1 MTTYNTGNPIGSTDP
16 RDLYDNAQ
24 NYDFALNSLTEA
36 IWLDRFGVG
45 RRTWYGLEVMVAD
58 AAASFGIITLSS
70 VSFTTGATV
79 NLNEA
84 LLNTANNTYYKWT
97 GTFPDGGK
105 IVPPSSTPESTGGIG
120 PGKWLS
126 VGDTVLRNDL
136 AADDGFK
143 IIGQKVNYGIPSG
156 ATLTR
161 GLIWAY
167 DKVKGWLR
175 VGGSDIE
182 PLDDERNYWRGL
194 PSRNSWGDPAMIGDY
209 SVSFNR
215 NGASF
220 AVYTTT
226 FGHDCVTYG
235 VASLAGGAGSA
246 TGNPDDITSPNAE
259 GYCSF
264 AFGKNV
270 IALGAKSAA
279 LCEDTQANSRASFA
293 AGYYSQ
299 ARAGFTTDPG
309 GVASDGV
316 GAIALGYQTRA
327 AGDGSFAA
335 GRNVQAYGGAIA
347 LGNGINDGNPAVNPS
362 RDSVSLFSKSVVPG
376 VTVAPGA
383 GGLTDFSKVGIHS
396 QYPKELLDVVLPTGQ
411 SAALRISSSGAG
423 NSGKLLLQGTAN
435 DGSALTIATIEWTS
449 VNGGVA
455 SPTGT
460 LKINM
465 NNGAPSIELSTDGMI
480 ALKNVKTLGEISGA
494 PAGTVYKDGSNF
506 LKIV

>member
-16 RDLYDNAQ
+16 RDFYDNVQ
-24 NYDFALNSLTEA
+24 NYDFALNRLTEA

-58 AAASFGIITLSS
+58 AAGSFGIITLSG

-105 IVPPSSTPESTGGIG
+105 IVPHSSTPESTGGIG

-126 VGDTVLRNDL
+126 VGDTVLRNDI

-161 GLIWAY
+161 GLIWAF
-167 DKVKGWLR
+167 DKSKGWLR

-194 PSRNSWGDPAMIGDY
+194 PSRNSWGDPAMIGGY

-226 FGHDCVTYG
+226 LGHDCVTYG

-279 LCEDTQANSRASFA
+279 LCEDTQASSRASFA
-293 AGYYSQ
+293 AG
-299 ARAGFTTDPG
+299 
-309 GVASDGV
+309 
-316 GAIALGYQTRA
+316 
-327 AGDGSFAA
+327 
-335 GRNVQAYGGAIA
+335 RNIQAYGGAIA
-347 LGNGINDGNPAVNPS
+347 IGNGINDGNPAVNPS

-435 DGSALTIATIEWTS
+435 DGSALTIATLEWTS

-465 NNGAPSIELSTDGMI
+465 NNGAPSIELSTDGMV
-480 ALKNVKTLGEISGA
+480 ALKNVKTLPEISGA
-494 PAGTVYKDGSNF
+494 PAGTIYKENNF

>member
-1 MTTYNTGNPIGSTDP
+1 
-16 RDLYDNAQ
+16 
-24 NYDFALNSLTEA
+24 
-36 IWLDRFGVG
+36 
-45 RRTWYGLEVMVAD
+45 
-58 AAASFGIITLSS
+58 
-70 VSFTTGATV
+70 
-79 NLNEA
+79 
-84 LLNTANNTYYKWT
+84 
-97 GTFPDGGK
+97 
-105 IVPPSSTPESTGGIG
+105 
-120 PGKWLS
+120 
-126 VGDTVLRNDL
+126 
-136 AADDGFK
+136 
-143 IIGQKVNYGIPSG
+143 
-156 ATLTR
+156 
-161 GLIWAY
+161 
-167 DKVKGWLR
+167 
-175 VGGSDIE
+175 
-182 PLDDERNYWRGL
+182 
-194 PSRNSWGDPAMIGDY
+194 MIGDY

-264 AFGKNV
+264 AYGKNV

-316 GAIALGYQTRA
+316 GAIALGYQARA

-347 LGNGINDGNPAVNPS
+347 IGNGINDGNPAVNPS

-435 DGSALTIATIEWTS
+435 DGSALTIATLEWTS
-449 VNGGVA
+449 TNGGSA
-455 SPTGT
+455 SGT
-460 LKINM
+460 LKIKM
-465 NNGAPSIELSTDGMI
+465 NGGAESVELSTDGMI
-480 ALKNVKTLGEISGA
+480 ALKNVKTLAEISGA

>member
-1 MTTYNTGNPIGSTDP
+1 MATQPTQDAVPSESL
-16 RDLYDNAQ
+16 RDLKFNAGKIDAFVTSMGWT
-24 NYDFALNSLTEA
+24 YT
-36 IWLDRFGVG
+36 DRFGQKHY
-45 RRTWYGLEVMVAD
+45 TIEGLRWLAQQ
-58 AAASFGIITLSS
+58 AISAFGYITLD
-70 VSFTTGATV
+70 SFEDGNNLTLPNQVLRLEATG
-79 NLNEA
+79 E
-84 LLNTANNTYYKWT
+84 YYRWD
-97 GTFPDGGK
+97 GSFPKD
-105 IVPPSSTPESTGGIG
+105 VPENSTPVTSGGIG
-120 PGKWLS
+120 AGKWLS
-126 VGDTVLRNDL
+126 VGDATLRSDL
-136 AADDGFK
+136 AESDGMK
-143 IIGQKVNYGIPSG
+143 LTGQKVNYGIPSG

-161 GLIWAY
+161 GLIWAF

-316 GAIALGYQTRA
+316 GAIALGYQARA
-327 AGDGSFAA
+327 AGDGSFSA

-347 LGNGINDGNPAVNPS
+347 IGNGINDGNPAVNPS

-435 DGSALTIATIEWTS
+435 DGSALTIATLEWTS
-449 VNGGVA
+449 TNGGSA
-455 SPTGT
+455 SGT
-460 LKINM
+460 LKIKM
-465 NNGAPSIELSTDGMI
+465 NGGAESVELSTDGMI
-480 ALKNVKTLGEISGA
+480 ALKNVKTLAEISGA

>member
-1 MTTYNTGNPIGSTDP
+1 
-16 RDLYDNAQ
+16 
-24 NYDFALNSLTEA
+24 
-36 IWLDRFGVG
+36 
-45 RRTWYGLEVMVAD
+45 
-58 AAASFGIITLSS
+58 
-70 VSFTTGATV
+70 
-79 NLNEA
+79 
-84 LLNTANNTYYKWT
+84 
-97 GTFPDGGK
+97 
-105 IVPPSSTPESTGGIG
+105 
-120 PGKWLS
+120 
-126 VGDTVLRNDL
+126 
-136 AADDGFK
+136 
-143 IIGQKVNYGIPSG
+143 
-156 ATLTR
+156 
-161 GLIWAY
+161 
-167 DKVKGWLR
+167 
-175 VGGSDIE
+175 
-182 PLDDERNYWRGL
+182 
-194 PSRNSWGDPAMIGDY
+194 MIGDY

-220 AVYTTT
+220 AVYTAT

-279 LCEDTQANSRASFA
+279 LCEETEANSRAAFS
-293 AGYYSQ
+293 AGYFSQ
-299 ARAGFTTDPG
+299 ARAGFTSDPG

-316 GAIALGYQTRA
+316 GAIALGYRARA

-335 GRNVQAYGGAIA
+335 GKNIQAYGGAIA
-347 LGNGINDGNPAVNPS
+347 IGHGINDGIPAVNPS
-362 RDSVSLFSKSVVPG
+362 TQSVSIFSNSVVPG
-376 VTVAPGA
+376 FTVSPGA

-396 QYPKELLDVVLPTGQ
+396 QYPKELVDIVLPTGQ

-435 DGSALTIATIEWTS
+435 DGSALTIATLEWTS
-449 VNGGVA
+449 VNGGSA
-455 SPTGT
+455 SGT
-460 LKINM
+460 LKVKM
-465 NNGAPSIELSTDGMI
+465 NGGAESLELSTDGMI

>member
-1 MTTYNTGNPIGSTDP
+1 MATQPTQDAVPSESP
-16 RDLYDNAQ
+16 RDLKFNAGKI
-24 NYDFALNSLTEA
+24 DEFVTSLA
-36 IWLDRFGVG
+36 QQFLDRFGNAHY
-45 RRTWYGLEVMVAD
+45 TIEGLKQLVLQQIYNLGWSLEG
-58 AAASFGIITLSS
+58 SFQ
-70 VSFTTGATV
+70 
-79 NLNEA
+79 
-84 LLNTANNTYYKWT
+84 
-97 GTFPDGGK
+97 DGGTVTSAGDLLQDESTNIWYRWDDLETLPK
-105 IVPPSSTPESTGGIG
+105 TVPAGSTPASAGGVG
-120 PGKWLS
+120 EGKWQPVDVS
-126 VGDTVLRNDL
+126 DVLRKQL
-136 AADDGFK
+136 AQDDGLK
-143 IIGQKVNYGIPSG
+143 MIGQKVNYGIPSG

-161 GLIWAY
+161 GLIWAF

-316 GAIALGYQTRA
+316 GAISLGYQARA

-347 LGNGINDGNPAVNPS
+347 IGNGINDGNPAVNPS

-435 DGSALTIATIEWTS
+435 DGSALTIATFEWTS
-449 VNGGVA
+449 TNGGSA
-455 SPTGT
+455 SGT
-460 LKINM
+460 LKIKM
-465 NNGAPSIELSTDGMI
+465 NGGAESVELSTDGMI
-480 ALKNVKTLGEISGA
+480 ALKNVKTLAEISGA